1 METKSGISRL
11 ERFLPLITP
20 LVSLA
25 LALLISLFIV
35 FITLPDAS
43 LMESTKLFFTSLF
56 DANFKNTS
64 AISNF
69 LVNTTPL
76 IFTGLAHAIAFR
88 SGLFNIGV
96 EGQYTVAAIAAAA
109 LGLIPGLPAVI
120 HIPVVILGAALAG
133 AIWAF
138 IPGFFKATRGTNEV
152 VNTIMMNYI
161 AMHVYN
167 YIVKNPLKVP
177 NSVATERI
185 QPTAALYRFLGDGY
199 RVNVGLFI
207 AILCA
212 VGVWYFMTYTKPG
225 YELRATGLNMFAAE
239 YGGINRKKAIIMAMV
254 LSGVLAG
261 LAGGV
266 QIMGPELNAKELAR
280 FANFGF
286 NGIAVALLVKSHPI
300 GVLFSA
306 ALFGALNN
314 AGPLMQLNGISKDVG
329 NIVQALVILFVAA
342 DYIWKL
348 LIDQR
353 KKKEAAIHG

>member
-1 METKSGISRL
+1 METKPKVSTL

-20 LVSLA
+20 LVSLV
-25 LALLISLFIV
+25 LALLISLIIV
-35 FITLPDAS
+35 FITMPDTS
-43 LMESTKLFFTSLF
+43 IGESTTLFFTSLF
-56 DANFKNTS
+56 NANFQNTKAVS
-64 AISNF
+64 DF

-96 EGQYTVAAIAAAA
+96 EGQYTIAAITAAA
-109 LGLIPGLPAVI
+109 LGLVPGLPPVV
-120 HIPVVILGAALAG
+120 HIPLVILGAGLAG

-167 YIVKNPLKVP
+167 YIVKNPLRVP
-177 NSVATERI
+177 NTVATERI
-185 QPTAALYRFLGDGY
+185 FPSATLFRFLGSNY

-207 AILCA
+207 AIACA
-212 VGVWYFMTYTKPG
+212 FAAWYFMSFTKPG
-225 YELRATGLNMFAAE
+225 YELRATGQNMYAAE

-254 LSGVLAG
+254 ISGLLAG
-261 LAGGV
+261 LAGAV
-266 QIMGPELNAKELAR
+266 QIMGPEHSAKELAR

-286 NGIAVALLVKSHPI
+286 NGIAVALLVKSHPL

-306 ALFGALNN
+306 SLFGALNN

-342 DYIWKL
+342 DYVWKII
-348 LIDQR
+348 IDSR
-353 KKKEAAIHG
+353 KKKEAAVNG